1 MIHHLILMHESA
13 DLHLKD
19 GLLVCGEKKIALQV
33 LGSLQCLASHARW
46 SQAALCAVAQQCP
59 VIMARWDKQA
69 EKWLT
74 SSLLPRCRYVNPDVT
89 YRICTLK
96 PRQSTQLASDLLF
109 TKVQNQ
115 HTLIR
120 SLNPALAP
128 LPKLAANSFNRILR
142 LESKWARFFW
152 ATYFRAAAQDLF
164 ARERRKAQAPL
175 NVALNYGYGFLYHAI
190 EWQCLASGIEPGVG
204 IIHKLRRSRPSLVC
218 DLIEPFRCCV
228 ELYVMRHLDEMH
240 DIKFMAG
247 RFAEMM
253 EGFWCYGGK
262 RFRLR
267 TIIRLVV
274 ESFACA
280 LLTQNPSAFHPFSLH
295 ARDACL

>member
-1 MIHHLILMHESA
+1 MIHHLILMHEPA

-240 DIKFMAG
+240 DIKIMAG

-253 EGFWCYGGK
+253 EDFWCYAGK

-274 ESFACA
+274 ESFARA
-280 LLTQNPSAFHPFSLH
+280 LLSQNPSAFHPFSLH

>member
-1 MIHHLILMHESA
+1 MIHHLILMDEQAS
-13 DLHLKD
+13 LHLRD
-19 GLLVCGEKKIALQV
+19 GLLISGEKKIALQV

-46 SQAALCAVAQQCP
+46 SQAALCTVAQQCP
-59 VIMARWDKQA
+59 VVMARWDSSSG
-69 EKWLT
+69 KWLT
-74 SSLLPRCRYVNPDVT
+74 SSLIPRCRYVNPDAT
-89 YRICTLK
+89 YRLCTLK
-96 PRQSTQLASDLLF
+96 PKHSTQLASDILM

-115 HTLIR
+115 HSLIR
-120 SLNPALAP
+120 SLEPVLPP
-128 LPKLAANSFNRILR
+128 LPKLAANSYNRILR
-142 LESKWARFFW
+142 LEAKWARFFW
-152 ATYFRAAAQDLF
+152 AKYFLAASQDLF
-164 ARERRKAQAPL
+164 SRERRKAQAPL

-190 EWQCLASGIEPGVG
+190 EWQCIASGLEPGIG
-204 IIHKLRRSRPSLVC
+204 IIHRLRRSRPSLVC

-240 DIKFMAG
+240 EIKAMAG

-253 EGFWCYGGK
+253 ESFWCYAGK

-274 ESFACA
+274 ESFARA
-280 LLTQNPSAFHPFSLH
+280 LLSQNTSVFRPFVLH